1 MGEHAPAGFG
11 GGLGLQE
18 GRIGDHAGG
27 GAHAVERQG
36 ADGGGQAPGGGQD
49 EVNRAAEQER
59 TEHQRWPAGVAG
71 QPGEQNG
78 PHGGPGADG
87 AQQQPESGRAGVQ
100 GPFGQDDEQGAG
112 GPSGQRGQ
120 ELDQREQPQQRVT
133 DQQAAAFVDT
143 ASPRPGGGRS
153 RDMGQPQPG
162 QGKRGGG
169 ESGRVEE
176 ERWSR
181 APGGDDGTGER
192 GERDLGYDRGRP
204 QAAAGGD
211 QLVLAHD
218 RWQDRSGR
226 GVEEP
231 PASRQHER
239 DRIDGGQVMAGQ
251 RQQRGQA
258 GAPPVGSDHH
268 ADTGQPVSY
277 R

>member
-1 MGEHAPAGFG
+1 MGGTGAGGRG

-18 GRIGDHAGG
+18 GRIGAQAGG
-27 GAHAVERQG
+27 GAQAGERQG
-36 ADGGGQAPGGGQD
+36 AAGGGKAPGGGQD
-49 EVNRAAEQER
+49 EVNRGEEQER

-71 QPGEQNG
+71 QPREQNG
-78 PHGGPGADG
+78 RYGGAGADG

-120 ELDQREQPQQRVT
+120 ELDPREQPQQRVT
-133 DQQAAAFVDT
+133 DQQAPAFVTPRAQDP
-143 ASPRPGGGRS
+143 APDDAPAWGSRSPA
-153 RDMGQPQPG
+153 
-162 QGKRGGG
+162 RGSAEAAKVAALKKNAG
-169 ESGRVEE
+169 
-176 ERWSR
+176 
-181 APGGDDGTGER
+181 AAPPGGDDGTGER

-211 QLVLAHD
+211 QLVLVHD

-226 GVEEP
+226 GVEAH
-231 PASRQHER
+231 PASRPYER

-258 GAPPVGSDHH
+258 GAPQVGTDHH
-268 ADTGQPVSY
+268 ADT
-277 R
+277 